1 MLNLGKI
8 HHQEKHTSGQ
18 MMSPNAAR
26 INSSVFGEMK
36 MEPRYVGLASIA
48 NKNVLE
54 EADKPLMSG
63 QLIACIGK
71 DFVTEDFSSRLS
83 IWMML
88 HANRDESHDVADSYS
103 ETSNQF
109 FD

>member
-1 MLNLGKI
+1 MLNLGKT
-8 HHQEKHTSGQ
+8 HHQEKHTSGL

-36 MEPRYVGLASIA
+36 MEPRYVGLASMA

-54 EADKPLMSG
+54 GADKPLMSG

-71 DFVTEDFSSRLS
+71 DFATEDFSSRLS

-88 HANRDESHDVADSYS
+88 HANHDEYHDDDDPYS
-103 ETSNQF
+103 ETSNKI
-109 FD
+109 